1 MGKFRYTYGDMIFQ
15 SHLDLAT
22 NCQKIIEFEKIH
34 CIRMKESTE
43 EWIER
48 FEAMKEAIENVRVNS
63 KTRTI
68 FRRKC
73 DNLTH
78 EMGILIN
85 AQQMLYRF
93 ILTVHQNF

>member
-1 MGKFRYTYGDMIFQ
+1 MKKNRYGYRYGEDYFKR
-15 SHLDLAT
+15 HLDCAT

-34 CIRMKESTE
+34 CVMTIESIE
-43 EWIER
+43 DWIER
-48 FEAMKEAIENVRVNS
+48 FEEMKETIENVRVNS

-93 ILTVHQNF
+93 KQAAQ